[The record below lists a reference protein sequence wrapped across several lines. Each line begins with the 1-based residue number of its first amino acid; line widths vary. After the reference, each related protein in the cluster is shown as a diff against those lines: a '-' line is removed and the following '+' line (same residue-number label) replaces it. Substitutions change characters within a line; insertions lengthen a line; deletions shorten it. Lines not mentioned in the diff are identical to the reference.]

1 MILVLTP
8 DHKAI
13 FRPVKMGERVGP
25 NWIVS
30 EGLQPGEQV
39 VAEGVERIQ
48 MFAAAMPQLAKTGVP
63 VVAKPYKPVSVDTGS
78 N

>member
-1 MILVLTP
+1 
-8 DHKAI
+8 
-13 FRPVKMGERVGP
+13 MGERVGP

-39 VAEGVERIQ
+39 VAEGIERLQ
-48 MFAAAMPQLAKTGVP
+48 MFAAAMPQLAKNGIP
-63 VVAKPYKPVSVDTGS
+63 VVAKPYTPASADAGS